1 MNTGH
6 WIVDIVHTHL
16 VSLLFFCFCFVFSF
30 FLGGGVVTICL
41 IRVNCPFNKVINNFD
56 CWHKLYISFSIHN
69 AVLSTAGL
77 TFCNQIG

>member
-6 WIVDIVHTHL
+6 WIADIVHTHL
-16 VSLLFFCFCFVFSF
+16 VSLLFFVLFFLF
-30 FLGGGVVTICL
+30 FLGGVTICL
-41 IRVNCPFNKVINNFD
+41 IRVNSPFNKVINNFD